1 MNLQDKLISLSEY
14 NISFRINDGNIIVS
28 IEYKDGWTI
37 ISPEDSDVKL
47 MKSKEKNVFYYCTNM
62 DGDKSH
68 IQGIFD
74 TIEETI
80 RFNKESEAT
89 VELFKVKIAELEKL
103 FSEKSYDELKT
114 LKFTTKTVKT
124 SNKKSKPKKDVGEK
138 ENAVTEKVDDEQK
151 DAETAT
157 DFDKIIEE
165 SIKNKNKK

>member
-62 DGDKSH
+62 DVDKSH
-68 IQGIFD
+68 IQSIFD

-114 LKFTTKTVKT
+114 LKFLTKSVKT
-124 SNKKSKPKKDVGEK
+124 TSKKSKAKKDTGEK
-138 ENAVTEKVDDEQK
+138 DVSVVEKVDDGQK
-151 DAETAT
+151 DSETVS
-157 DFDKIIEE
+157 DLDKIIEE

>member
-14 NISFRINDGNIIVS
+14 NISFRINEGNIIVS
-28 IEYKDGWTI
+28 IEYKDEWTI
-37 ISPEDSDVKL
+37 ISPEDTDVKL

-62 DGDKSH
+62 DGDKGH

-89 VELFKVKIAELEKL
+89 VELFKVKIAELENL
-103 FSEKSYDELKT
+103 FSEKSYEELKT
-114 LKFTTKTVKT
+114 LKFMTKPVKST
-124 SNKKSKPKKDVGEK
+124 NKKSKSKKEVGEK
-138 ENAVTEKVDDEQK
+138 EIAVTEKKEEEHK
-151 DAETAT
+151 DVSTPT
-157 DFDKIIEE
+157 NFDKIIEE

>member
-68 IQGIFD
+68 VQGIFD
-74 TIEETI
+74 TIDETI

-89 VELFKVKIAELEKL
+89 VELFKAKIAELEKL

-114 LKFTTKTVKT
+114 LKFITKPVKST
-124 SNKKSKPKKDVGEK
+124 NKKSKSKKEVGEK
-138 ENAVTEKVDDEQK
+138 EISVTEKKEEEHK
-151 DAETAT
+151 DVSTST
-157 DFDKIIEE
+157 NFDKIIEE